1 MHNQLTY
8 RFWWLGFFLALFAN
22 ASLRGQT
29 ALFQTQTL
37 PMGLQAKRLCQDAQN
52 YVWVGGETGL
62 YRYDGY
68 EYEAVELPDSLAQTE
83 ISALLVDSQ
92 NHLLVGFANGQ
103 LLQYSLEMKLKL
115 LSRTQVADAAIRDIS
130 ICAGNQIWVA
140 TAGDGLWYYSEKND
154 LWQQIEGL
162 PDDYLYTLINGPELR
177 MWAGTDRGVVV
188 VDPISH
194 ELVNIASL
202 DKAFKDEIIQ
212 ALLPLP
218 NGDIC
223 IGTYDGGLA
232 RYDQAFHAVVKLD
245 LPDFG
250 PIKNLEASDNGI
262 WIGTERKGLYWLDFN
277 WQLQKLTTSARLRIL
292 DILYDREGNLWTL
305 DQQHGLRIAP
315 AAFSFLPLESGVQAI
330 YAGQKDVWYATDQ
343 GVARYDL
350 ETFEQTTLDLPLRGR
365 VLSLFQDSQDYLW
378 IGTQGDGVW
387 HVNPDRKT
395 WQHITEEDGLIS
407 NHILSISEG
416 ADSLWFATFGGVA
429 SCKVSKDVDPKA
441 FRLFNKA
448 DGLGVNYI
456 YQAFIDSKERLWFA
470 TDGKGVRL
478 RQEQQFQAIKG
489 SDRKTILGIA
499 EDNEANLWFH
509 AQDEG
514 IWKLKGDSIT
524 AFDLPISLQ
533 NQSFSTLNTDK
544 FGRLLIGGENGLSI
558 YDPASKNMWRLDQR
572 HDFPALGAF
581 LNLMSTC
588 PSGKVWI
595 GTEEG
600 LIRYDPQLL
609 PVNQTIKAQIKSIAV
624 LLEEVE
630 VEEGTMFGAEENH
643 LSFHYAAPWFQ
654 NQDMIGFEHRLLGLD
669 LDWIQ
674 SRNREVIYP
683 RLAPGKYTFELR
695 ASNQATLE
703 QAPISRFSFQI
714 KRPLWQSWWFG
725 VLIGLGLIGGTLAWI
740 RLRENRLRRT
750 EGLERAYLSA
760 QFETLKSQINPHF
773 LFNSFNTLA
782 AIIEEQP
789 KEAVAYVEH
798 LSDLFRNILEYRKQT
813 KISIGEE
820 LDLLDKFYYLQSH
833 RYHENFVLHV
843 NVDEKTRSMG
853 IPPMSL
859 QLLVENALKHNVV
872 SKRQPLAVYI
882 ETTRPAYLSVRNSLQ
897 LRRDHRPS
905 TKIGQQ
911 NIRQRYQLLGKESV
925 EIEITDQF
933 YCVHLPLLTSPEQ

>member
-1 MHNQLTY
+1 MLT
-8 RFWWLGFFLALFAN
+8 LSAN
-22 ASLRGQT
+22 ASLGAQT
-29 ALFQTQTL
+29 ALFQNKTL
-37 PMGLQAKRLCQDAQN
+37 PLGMEAKRLCQDTQG
-52 YVWVGGETGL
+52 YIWIGGDQGL

-68 EYEAVELPDSLAQTE
+68 EYEAIDLPDSLAQTE
-83 ISALLVDSQ
+83 ISALLVDEGNQ
-92 NHLLVGFANGQ
+92 LLVGFANGQ
-103 LLQYSLEMKLKL
+103 LLQYSLEMKIKL
-115 LSRTQVADAAIRDIS
+115 LTRTQVAKAAIRDIS
-130 ICAGNQIWVA
+130 ICAGNQIWLA
-140 TAGDGLWYYSEKND
+140 TAGDGLWYHTKEDNH
-154 LWQQIEGL
+154 WQQIEGL
-162 PDDYLYTLINGPELR
+162 PDDYLYTLINGPKLN

-188 VDPISH
+188 IDPITH
-194 ELVNIASL
+194 QLVDIPSL
-202 DKAFKDEIIQ
+202 NETFKDEIIQ

-232 RYDQAFHAVVKLD
+232 RYDQAFHEVVKLE
-245 LPDFG
+245 LTDFG

-262 WIGTERKGLYWLDFN
+262 WIGTERQGLFWLDFD

-305 DQQHGLRIAP
+305 DQLHGLRIAP
-315 AAFSFLPLESGVQAI
+315 AAFSFVPLNSAVQAI
-330 YAGQKDVWYATDQ
+330 YAGKRDIWYATKE
-343 GVARYDL
+343 GVAGYNLD
-350 ETFEQTTLDLPLRGR
+350 THQQSSLDLPLKGR
-365 VLSLFQDSQDYLW
+365 VLSLYQDSKDYLW
-378 IGTQGDGVW
+378 VGTQGDGVW
-387 HVNPDRKT
+387 HVSPDLQS
-395 WQHITEEDGLIS
+395 WQHITEADGLIS

-429 SCKVSKDVDPKA
+429 SCKVSDEVDPQA

-456 YQAFIDSKERLWFA
+456 YQVFFDSQERLWFA

-478 RQEQQFQAIKG
+478 RQQQQFQAIKG

-499 EDNEANLWFH
+499 EDNKANLWFH

-514 IWKLKGDSIT
+514 IWLLAGDSIT
-524 AFDLPISLQ
+524 SFDLPLSLQ
-533 NQSFSTLNTDK
+533 NQRFNTLSTDE

-558 YDPASKNMWRLDQR
+558 YDPQSGNLWKLDQR
-572 HDFPALGAF
+572 HDFPALGTF
-581 LNLMSTC
+581 LNLMSIC

-600 LIRYDPQLL
+600 LIRYDPKLL
-609 PVNQTIKAQIKSIAV
+609 PINQPIQAQIKSIAV

-630 VEEGTMFGAEENH
+630 VEEGKMFDAEENH

-703 QAPISRFSFQI
+703 QAPISRFSFEVR
-714 KRPLWQSWWFG
+714 RPLWQSWWFG

-813 KISIGEE
+813 MISIGEE

-843 NVDEKTRSMG
+843 SVDEATRLMS

-872 SKRQPLAVYI
+872 SKRQPLTVYI
-882 ETTRPAYLSVRNSLQ
+882 ETTRPGYLTVRNSLQ
-897 LRRDHRPS
+897 LRRDHRSS